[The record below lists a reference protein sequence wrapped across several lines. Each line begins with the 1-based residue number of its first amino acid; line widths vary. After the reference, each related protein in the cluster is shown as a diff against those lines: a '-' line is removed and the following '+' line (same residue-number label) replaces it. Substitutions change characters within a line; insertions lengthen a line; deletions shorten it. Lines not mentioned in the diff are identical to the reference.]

1 LNDRDATV
9 EFLSSSVL
17 NSPENLKWKVW
28 LIASRVEYKLGNKM
42 NCKKLIERC
51 CLEVPQKQVSLA
63 LLEYAKYFEIEGN
76 MHKARQVM
84 NSTKRLVQSEWKVF
98 FEAVMLELR
107 SGSFNEAEQLVEKS
121 LKMHCATGRLWATL
135 I

>member
-1 LNDRDATV
+1 MFTHISKELSWKIYIEASQTYERLNDRDATV

-51 CLEVPQKQVSLA
+51 CLEVP
-63 LLEYAKYFEIEGN
+63 
-76 MHKARQVM
+76 
-84 NSTKRLVQSEWKVF
+84 
-98 FEAVMLELR
+98 
-107 SGSFNEAEQLVEKS
+107 
-121 LKMHCATGRLWATL
+121 
-135 I
+135 